1 MFARIRQAFSKLRS
15 CNSGNAMLMVA
26 LGMPA
31 LIGGSGLAVDTSQ
44 WYLWKREMQFA
55 VDQAALAGAW
65 ARSESTTESSYVT
78 RATQEFNVNLQVTE
92 DFTSEPN
99 VSLINY
105 GVGVGN
111 AVRVTALGQK
121 RLPFSNLRP
130 VSP

>member
-1 MFARIRQAFSKLRS
+1 MQENPMFARIRQAFSKLRS

-65 ARSESTTESSYVT
+65 ARSECLT
-78 RATQEFNVNLQVTE
+78 RN
-92 DFTSEPN
+92 
-99 VSLINY
+99 
-105 GVGVGN
+105 
-111 AVRVTALGQK
+111 
-121 RLPFSNLRP
+121 
-130 VSP
+130 